1 MKQGKAWAPTA
12 VAHFT
17 TTTTITTT
25 TPPLEDMR
33 ADKPVQ

>member
-12 VAHFT
+12 VAHF